1 MHHVHSTGTGAGTT
15 FSTVRW
21 CLFGSREHAPAHSH
35 FTQSWAQRVANTESG
50 HTERTPRHSVGPY
63 RRTCASQTQSL
74 ATRAMPQS
82 HSQCSFRRY
91 WTVRRG
97 EESDRTS
104 RHALSTHRL
113 NTDTRTRIKV
123 SRPHCSA
130 YGTLCTGC
138 STTTLTVEYVLELVY
153 ETSTRLLQL
162 YSSRS
167 QTDTSFIPSE
177 RSRFDGLPI
186 DTPAPRARERG
197 RSSQLAVLEPF
208 GCVPFT
214 ARCPRAIWF
223 RSVHSSLS
231 SSQFVAFRV
240 LDTSDRVAALGAGSS
255 ALDA

>member
-21 CLFGSREHAPAHSH
+21 CLFGSREHAPAHSR
-35 FTQSWAQRVANTESG
+35 FTQSWALRVK
-50 HTERTPRHSVGPY
+50 HRVGTHGTDPP
-63 RRTCASQTQSL
+63 TL
-74 ATRAMPQS
+74 
-82 HSQCSFRRY
+82 
-91 WTVRRG
+91 
-97 EESDRTS
+97 S
-104 RHALSTHRL
+104 RSLSTHMCV
-113 NTDTRTRIKV
+113 TDTVACHARNAAISFAMQFSSLLDSAARGRKRPNVPTRTQHSQTEHRHAHKV

-197 RSSQLAVLEPF
+197 RSSQLAVLEPLGF
-208 GCVPFT
+208 VPFT